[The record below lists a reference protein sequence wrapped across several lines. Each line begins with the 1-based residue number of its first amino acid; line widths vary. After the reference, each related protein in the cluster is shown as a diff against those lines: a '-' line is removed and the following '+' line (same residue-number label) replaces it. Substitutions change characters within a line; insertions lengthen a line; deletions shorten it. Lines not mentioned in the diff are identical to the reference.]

1 MGRKTRTDFLTP
13 AEDVTTPRKRKSTKR
28 KRANMKL
35 LLRLLIAVAV
45 LLCLYAVAI
54 NWRYIAPDSFVSWVY
69 DVIDGKTGGSWPVE
83 LSGDN
88 ITDMQ
93 EAGNNMVLLT
103 DSATVYYNAS
113 GGESVRHNC
122 AYADPLMRVS
132 EGYVLLLEAGG
143 TRYRL
148 ETRAGTESEMQLQN
162 SICTG
167 AVSAKGDVAV
177 VTDSLQSYVS
187 EVLVY
192 SRRGT
197 QRYQWFSSEWL
208 VMDVAFSRDG
218 NDLAVIGC
226 RAVNGAMESAIL
238 VFDLRG
244 REEQPVQ
251 YIAPQATYT
260 RVQFTRSGTV
270 VAVGDTQARFV
281 NPTGSLDTTVS
292 LQNEELIGFAFADTD
307 TMIVTRSYGSQET
320 GTARIFSAS
329 GDLRAEHTFEGA
341 FRDAAIMRGSFL
353 LLTDR
358 YVYDMTHSAVRNKAG
373 AQTDSLMVGSASGKP
388 LVLGL
393 TTLDTVE
400 WEKQE

>member
-13 AEDVTTPRKRKSTKR
+13 ADEAKETHSETKTKR

-35 LLRLLIAVAV
+35 LLRLLIVAAV

-69 DVIDGKTGGSWPVE
+69 DVIDGKTGGSWPVT

-88 ITDMQ
+88 ISDMQ

-113 GGESVRHNC
+113 GGESVRHTC

-162 SICTG
+162 TIYTG
-167 AVSAKGDVAV
+167 AVSPKGDVAV

-187 EVLVY
+187 EVTVY

-226 RAVNGAMESAIL
+226 RAVDGAMESAIL

-251 YIAPQATYT
+251 YIAQQTTYT
-260 RVQFTRSGTV
+260 RVHFTRSGTV

-281 NPTGSLDTTVS
+281 NPTGSLDVTVS
-292 LQNEELIGFAFADTD
+292 LENEELIGFAFADAD
-307 TMIVTRSYGSQET
+307 TMLVTRSYGSQET

-329 GDLRAEHTFEGA
+329 GDCRATHTFEGA
-341 FRDAAIMRGSFL
+341 FRDAAIMRSDFL

-358 YVYDMTHSAVRNKAG
+358 YVYDMTHSTIKHQG
-373 AQTDSLMVGSASGKP
+373 ISQTDSLMVGSTSGKP

-393 TTLDTVE
+393 TTLDVVE
-400 WEKQE
+400 WETEQ

>member
-13 AEDVTTPRKRKSTKR
+13 ANEAKDTRVKKTTKKKRV
-28 KRANMKL
+28 NMKIM
-35 LLRLLIAVAV
+35 LRFLIIVAV
-45 LLCLYAVAI
+45 LLCLYAVAT

-83 LSGDN
+83 MSGDN
-88 ITDMQ
+88 VSDMQ

-113 GGESVRHNC
+113 GGESVRHTC
-122 AYADPLMRVS
+122 AYADPLMRVN

-162 SICTG
+162 IIYTG

-187 EVLVY
+187 EVTVY

-218 NDLAVIGC
+218 NELAVIGC
-226 RAVNGAMESAIL
+226 RAADGAMESAIL

-251 YIAPQATYT
+251 YIAQQTTYT
-260 RVQFTRSGTV
+260 RVHFTKSGTV

-281 NPTGSLDTTVS
+281 NPTGSLDTVVS
-292 LQNEELIGFAFADTD
+292 LENEELIGFAFADTD

-329 GDLRAEHTFEGA
+329 GDCRTEHIFEGA
-341 FRDAAIMRGSFL
+341 FRDAAVMRGNFL

-358 YVYDMTHSAVRNKAG
+358 HVYDMTHSAVRNRA
-373 AQTDSLMVGSASGKP
+373 ASQTDSLMVGSASGKP

-393 TTLDTVE
+393 TTLDVVQ
-400 WEKQE
+400 WETE